1 MPEEDAISL
10 AELYIM
16 QNLKNKLIPQSRFLS
31 TAMVPKATEKYAK
44 KVFWE
49 IEVPAKTKGASI
61 ESFNIE
67 REAEAEFLAQ
77 RNSNLFVKGGKYEPQ
92 KKLLTLEGRIE
103 QADLIDNS
111 TNNVKIK
118 LGV

>member
-1 MPEEDAISL
+1 MT
-10 AELYIM
+10 
-16 QNLKNKLIPQSRFLS
+16 K
-31 TAMVPKATEKYAK
+31 KATNKYADK
-44 KVFWE
+44 ILWE
-49 IEVPAKTKGASI
+49 IKVPASTKGASI

-77 RNSNLFVKGGKYEPQ
+77 RNSSLFVKGGKYEPQ